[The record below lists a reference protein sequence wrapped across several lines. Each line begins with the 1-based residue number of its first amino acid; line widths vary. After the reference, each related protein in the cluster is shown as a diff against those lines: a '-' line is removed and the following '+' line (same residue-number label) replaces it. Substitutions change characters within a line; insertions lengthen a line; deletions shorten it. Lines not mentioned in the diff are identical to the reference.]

1 MNVQNKN
8 SNIKNSEIWDKK
20 AKSYSKFDGN
30 LNEFQIRFFKIL
42 KDFDVSFK
50 DKTLVDIRMWNWDL
64 FTLFSRNLQN
74 GFRCR

>member
-8 SNIKNSEIWDKK
+8 INIKNSEIWDKK

-42 KDFDVSFK
+42 KDFKRF
-50 DKTLVDIRMWNWDL
+50 
-64 FTLFSRNLQN
+64 
-74 GFRCR
+74 